1 MENNQVD
8 KEKELLKT
16 MVMRDLEYFRE
27 ENGRLL
33 EIIRVICQNN
43 KIDSEILKA
52 KREQVDE

>member
-1 MENNQVD
+1 
-8 KEKELLKT
+8 